1 MELEPISPTHP
12 VPAHQAPPLFDSKAL
27 LPLNTRTVAAEGS
40 EAGSVPPRSFTPDG
54 VIVKLV
60 RFDVY
65 VKLTKLQ
72 LFSAVPNV

>member
-40 EAGSVPPRSFTPDG
+40 EAGSVPLREPG
-54 VIVKLV
+54 AVIVKLV

-72 LFSAVPNV
+72 LYSAVPNV